1 MGTVVPKLA
10 TTTRCKIGCSQNC
23 EPSSSDH
30 GNNPQTL
37 HECSDKGD
45 CREFQEG
52 AADMVESSQPHLDD
66 VFEFFSSGQ
75 FSKGQGANSVPLRS
89 HLEEFDR
96 KRQTKTGLTAPANFD
111 G

>member
-1 MGTVVPKLA
+1 MSAPIKATVANFK
-10 TTTRCKIGCSQNC
+10 K
-23 EPSSSDH
+23 
-30 GNNPQTL
+30 
-37 HECSDKGD
+37 
-45 CREFQEG
+45 G

-89 HLEEFDR
+89 HLEEFER